1 MRGHR
6 DGEAAPASSTNTS
19 GRRRIRCGPLEGDRS
34 DEGFTLIELLVVV
47 VILPIIVGS
56 IAVALISVF
65 GLQTQTSSSLT
76 ASGDAQVASA
86 NFVGDIQSASWV
98 STNAADMCTSTGT
111 PLLAIT
117 SDATNPGAA
126 TTWSAI
132 NAPFVVSYAVVP
144 EGKTNSL
151 FRFVCSGGSA
161 VPKFSTVIS
170 HNVPA
175 CVSPLC
181 VKISPSGASLAA
193 AAGWV
198 MASSISAVNLLIAEP
213 SSNYTDNLT
222 AVPRVWNPSS
232 GGQPNPNTPILPF
245 ELIPPPGGGCT
256 NPPLTMAGNTTI
268 TVGGGTGFMG
278 VASACTPSV
287 VLGPKGSA
295 TLSASL
301 FTTTSPASHA
311 VSLSSGSNGPGSE
324 TTVANLQNPFS
335 GLAAPSYPSTSG
347 LGGGACGTTT
357 CSTGLYGAQTYS
369 GNTPLTFDPTTS
381 PSPNVIVFTGP
392 VNITNAANVTFGGGS
407 SVSQV
412 TYWFEGGLSLSGNST
427 AKFGLATYIF
437 GTPTTSNATTALS
450 VTNGATLSA
459 NNSLLFYVA
468 GPAPAANCSGA
479 GGGGAV
485 NFSGGTNTGIS
496 GTSTYDGIALWDA
509 STGPLTLGAGST
521 VGAPIGGIYD
531 PCGSVIYSGG
541 TGMAVL
547 FLVAQSVSA
556 PTGSATL
563 NILG

>member
-1 MRGHR
+1 MRDQRPGKATP
-6 DGEAAPASSTNTS
+6 AASRSTS
-19 GRRRIRCGPLEGDRS
+19 GRRQIRCGPLEVDGS
-34 DEGFTLIELLVVV
+34 EEGFTLIELIVVV

-65 GLQTQTSSSLT
+65 GLQSQTSSSLT

-111 PLLAIT
+111 PLLAVT
-117 SDATNPGAA
+117 SDQTNPGVA
-126 TTWSAI
+126 TTWSSPN

-161 VPKFSTVIS
+161 VPKFSTVVS

-175 CVSPLC
+175 CVSPSC
-181 VKISPSGASLAA
+181 VTITPSSASSAA
-193 AAGWV
+193 SAGWIT
-198 MASSISAVNLLIAEP
+198 ASSVSAVNLLIAEP
-213 SSNYTDNLT
+213 LSNYTDNLT

-232 GGQPNPNTPILPF
+232 GGQPNPNVPILPF

-256 NPPLTMAGNTTI
+256 NGPPLTMAGNTTI
-268 TVGGGTGFMG
+268 TVGGGSGFIG

-301 FTTTSPASHA
+301 VTTTSPASSA
-311 VSLSSGSNGPGSE
+311 VSLSKGSTGPGSE
-324 TTVANLQNPFS
+324 ATVASLQNPFS

-357 CSTGLYGAQTYS
+357 CSTGLYGAQTFS
-369 GNTPLTFDPTTS
+369 GNTPLTFDPTSS

-392 VNITNAANVTFGGGS
+392 VSITNAANVTFGGGS

-437 GTPTTSNATTALS
+437 GTPSTPNAANALS
-450 VTNGATLSA
+450 VSNGATISA

-479 GGGGAV
+479 GGSV

-496 GTSTYDGIALWDA
+496 GTSAYDSIALWDA

-521 VGAPIGGIYD
+521 VGSPIGGIYD
-531 PCGSVIYSGG
+531 PCGSVTYSGG